1 MSRFCGSCGTPF
13 GLEDKFCSG
22 CGAPAAAASTSAPSR
37 ASGASELASG
47 ASGEGIEVVVGYR
60 KNPLLWLLVEDL
72 RVSFDGGPEMRIKEG
87 RDISVRLPP
96 GRHRMVAY
104 VPYFMP
110 PKCGYVKKPFDL
122 GSRPLRIT
130 FNAPWIT
137 FMEGSVK
144 VREM

>member
-1 MSRFCGSCGTPF
+1 
-13 GLEDKFCSG
+13 LA
-22 CGAPAAAASTSAPSR
+22 APGRVPVSAPPAVPAVAESDPGL
-37 ASGASELASG
+37 SGG
-47 ASGEGIEVVVGYR
+47 TEVVVGYR

-72 RVSFDGGPEMRIKEG
+72 RVSFDGGPELRIREG
-87 RDISVRLPP
+87 RDISVQLPP

-110 PKCGYVKKPFDL
+110 PKCGYVKKPFEL

-137 FMEGSVK
+137 FMEGSVQ